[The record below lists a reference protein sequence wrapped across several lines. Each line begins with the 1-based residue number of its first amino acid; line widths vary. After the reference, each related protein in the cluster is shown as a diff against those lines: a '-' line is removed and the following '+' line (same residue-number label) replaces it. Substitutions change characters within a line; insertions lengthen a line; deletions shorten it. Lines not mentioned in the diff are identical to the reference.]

1 MKNINFYALVLS
13 SILNAIQPQE
23 NYFIENANN
32 YTQTIEDKTQNESA
46 SYQLIKQLLNTILET
61 NTKEIIH
68 QNNDSWNNETQSIEW
83 EKAFNKI
90 KENNKIYLEEHP
102 ELYFL
107 ELYSDQELQDI
118 LTVIKNFINIMN
130 DQYEIDFEQLACKL
144 NSLEIL
150 KDNRIPALEV
160 PYFGIFDGL
169 TQTINFLEDYDEE
182 YFKIT
187 IAHET
192 FHLLQSSCP
201 EILDHK
207 VKQSVWEEPIS
218 VLETNEP
225 TPLRTIVLDEY
236 LAYNQAQKIN
246 PDYPSEYP
254 YFELIELL
262 ELALLPIENYQYLDT
277 LTTLSLSQDNQGFY
291 DLFHATTLDEK
302 SKVHEIFHAIDI
314 NSGYFNYSNT
324 FDEENYLQET
334 KTLILVLNNIFYNN
348 LINSKENISKDYLFY
363 LLTTIKTF
371 SHYILDSYCLE
382 SYLDSTD
389 LQMTFK
395 REYQELESQI
405 LKKLEEKYQDNFLTL
420 EYQNYI
426 LSNEDIMTTEQN
438 QKLLLKL
445 NETTDIFYQFYQ
457 NEKTLSKVLLP

>member
-23 NYFIENANN
+23 NYFIENTNN
-32 YTQTIEDKTQNESA
+32 YIQNIEDKTQNEST
-46 SYQLIKQLLNTILET
+46 SYQLIKQLLNNILEI

-68 QNNDSWNNETQSIEW
+68 QNNELWNNETKSIDW

-90 KENNKIYLEEHP
+90 KENNKIYIEEHP
-102 ELYFL
+102 ELYYL
-107 ELYSDQELQDI
+107 ELYGDQELQDI
-118 LTVIKNFINIMN
+118 LTVIKDFVNLMN
-130 DQYEIDFEQLACKL
+130 DQYKIDFEQLACKI
-144 NSLEIL
+144 NALEIL

-201 EILDHK
+201 EILDNR
-207 VKQSVWEEPIS
+207 VKQSVWEEPTF

-246 PDYPSEYP
+246 PDYPTEYH
-254 YFELIELL
+254 YFELIQLL
-262 ELALLPIENYQYLDT
+262 ELALLPTENYQYLDT

-291 DLFHATTLDEK
+291 DLFQATTLDKK

-314 NSGYFNYSNT
+314 NNGYFNHSNF

-334 KTLILVLNNIFYNN
+334 KTLILVINNIFYNN

-363 LLTTIKTF
+363 LLSTIKSF
-371 SHYILDSYCLE
+371 SNYILDIYCLE

-389 LQMTFK
+389 LQISFQK
-395 REYQELESQI
+395 EYQEIESQA
-405 LKKLEEKYQDNFLTL
+405 LKKLEEKYQDNLLTL
-420 EYQNYI
+420 EYQNYT
-426 LSNEDIMTTEQN
+426 LSSEDILTTEQN
-438 QKLLLKL
+438 KELLLKL
-445 NETTDIFYQFYQ
+445 NETTNIFYQFYQ
-457 NEKTLSKVLLP
+457 DEKTLSKVLLP